1 MPTRTTRHPAN
12 SCSPVNSENWRRMLV
27 TGELT
32 VNIALV
38 TKQISVKGKMGP
50 LLKNIPQFN
59 YIIVKLSELGPRAL
73 DQEAT

>member
-1 MPTRTTRHPAN
+1 
-12 SCSPVNSENWRRMLV
+12 MLV

-50 LLKNIPQFN
+50 LLKDIPQFK

>member
-1 MPTRTTRHPAN
+1 
-12 SCSPVNSENWRRMLV
+12 MLV